1 MPGAAA
7 RGSNVTSIERLSDAS
22 EAGDAR
28 CLDGPN
34 DRQHIGDTLIA
45 AARFATCGIQ
55 GGDQQTTIRS
65 KAWVNLSGRAFKM
78 KIMSR
83 CL

>member
-22 EAGDAR
+22 EAGHAR

-34 DRQHIGDTLIA
+34 DRQHIGDKLIG
-45 AARFATCGIQ
+45 RGTV
-55 GGDQQTTIRS
+55 RHM
-65 KAWVNLSGRAFKM
+65 WNSGRRSADYHTFEGLGKPL
-78 KIMSR
+78 R
-83 CL
+83 PGV